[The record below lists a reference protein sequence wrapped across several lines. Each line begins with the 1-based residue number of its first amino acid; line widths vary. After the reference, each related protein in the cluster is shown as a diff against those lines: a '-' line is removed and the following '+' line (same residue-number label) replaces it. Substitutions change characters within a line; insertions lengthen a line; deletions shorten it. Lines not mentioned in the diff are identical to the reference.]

1 MDRASLG
8 DRWAFG
14 TPNRPIVMRRG
25 PRSIG
30 VAGMMAFILILAAGI
45 ALSSEL
51 VTAEVVGTTNDVTV
65 TQGTSENFNIAL
77 TASGATDCSIT
88 SSNASTATVRTV
100 YSLSNAGVLSHS
112 TPSSSNKFYS
122 NGVPQGGSGNCG
134 TTWDGAPAAYSV
146 AASVT
151 AGASTPVG
159 DYTITLSAAAG
170 TTAVTNPS
178 VSGGKLGDTTAT
190 TITVHVAAP
199 TVTDS
204 DGDGVADDVDNC
216 PSVANPLQ
224 EDTDLDGAGDACDTN
239 AFVPAVDTPAADVTD
254 GVEGTA
260 MSTNGAFSDQDGND
274 TLTITKQSGA
284 GTVTQGA
291 DGAWSWSY
299 TSADQGSGTV
309 VVQASDGDPDHAVA
323 TDSFTWTAVNAA
335 PTVVAGFS
343 GSADCQ
349 TSSTLTVDP
358 DDLGVNDSPWKVNI
372 TWGDGNTEPEITR
385 TNLDSFDVPHVYALA
400 GPYNATVS
408 VTDKDGDSGSDNT
421 NAITVNQTYGVDF
434 LPPFDDSTPSGLIVN
449 KMKNGRVVP
458 VKVTLFDE
466 CGVTP
471 VTDPSTAVTIKV
483 SKTSGTDGTADPV
496 EEYAD
501 AGQSSAGTNAFR
513 WSTDGFWIYNL
524 DSKALGLVVNNYYR
538 VDVCVGGVKATVD
551 NWGVLQPVK

>member
-1 MDRASLG
+1 MERTSQG

-14 TPNRPIVMRRG
+14 RPHQPFVTPRKRRW
-25 PRSIG
+25 S
-30 VAGMMAFILILAAGI
+30 VAGAMTAALMIFATVALADSVDADSVDAEANVITLTAGSTLDLDI
-45 ALSSEL
+45 DVFLLRNGQATSSL
-51 VTAEVVGTTNDVTV
+51 TWGTPSKSGTGCGSVTV
-65 TQGTSENFNIAL
+65 
-77 TASGATDCSIT
+77 
-88 SSNASTATVRTV
+88 
-100 YSLSNAGVLSHS
+100 
-112 TPSSSNKFYS
+112 
-122 NGVPQGGSGNCG
+122 
-134 TTWDGAPAAYSV
+134 GAPSPGSLTFSDTAW
-146 AASVT
+146 ASVPTGQSKNSRDHLTPARFSVSAISGT
-151 AGASTPVG
+151 AGADGTSC
-159 DYTITLSAAAG
+159 TITFATSAHSPSNALAG
-170 TTAVTNPS
+170 SNNSAPITLRFVAPAVT
-178 VSGGKLGDTTAT
+178 DT
-190 TITVHVAAP
+190 
-199 TVTDS
+199 
-204 DGDGVADDVDNC
+204 DGDGVPDSSDNC
-216 PSVANPLQ
+216 PNDANPNQ
-224 EDTDLDGAGDACDTN
+224 ADTDLDGMGDECDSN
-239 AFVPAVDTPAADVTD
+239 AFVPAVETEADDVTD
-254 GVEGTA
+254 GVEGSP
-260 MSTNGAFSDQDGND
+260 MSTNGAFSDADGND

-284 GTVTQGA
+284 GTVTPGT

-309 VVQASDGDPDHAVA
+309 VVQASDGDLDHAVA
-323 TDSFTWTAVNAA
+323 TDSFDWTAVNAA

-343 GSADCQ
+343 GASADCQ
-349 TSSTLTVDP
+349 TSATLNVDP

-372 TWGDGNTEPEITR
+372 TWGDGNTESEITR
-385 TNLDSFDVPHVYALA
+385 TDLDEFQVNHVYALA

-466 CGVTP
+466 CGLSP

-483 SKTSGTDGTADPV
+483 SKTSGTGGAGDPV

-501 AGQSSAGTNAFR
+501 AGQSSAGTSAFR

-538 VDVCVGGVKATVD
+538 VDVYVGAVKATVD

>member
-1 MDRASLG
+1 MERAPLG
-8 DRWAFG
+8 DRWAFEK
-14 TPNRPIVMRRG
+14 PDRPFEMRRSQ
-25 PRSIG
+25 RSVG
-30 VAGMMAFILILAAGI
+30 VAGMMAFLLILAAGI

-65 TQGTSENFNIAL
+65 TQGTTENFNIAL

-88 SSNASTATVRTV
+88 SLNASTATVRTV

-112 TPSSSNKFYS
+112 TPSASKKFYS

-159 DYTITLSAAAG
+159 DYTITLSTAAG
-170 TTAVTNPS
+170 TTVVTNPS

-216 PSVANPLQ
+216 PNDANPLQ
-224 EDTDLDGAGDACDTN
+224 EDTDLDGVGDVCDSN
-239 AFVPAVDTPAADVTD
+239 AFVPTVSTPATDVTD

-260 MSTNGAFSDQDGND
+260 MSTNGAFADADGNG
-274 TLTITKQSGA
+274 TLTITKQSGD

-309 VVQASDGDPDHAVA
+309 VVQADDGEHTVV
-323 TDSFTWTAVNAA
+323 TDTFDWTAVNAA

-343 GSADCQ
+343 GASADCQ
-349 TSSTLTVDP
+349 TSATLKVNP

-385 TNLDSFDVPHVYALA
+385 TDLNEFQVTHVYALA

-408 VTDKDGDSGSDNT
+408 VTDKDGDSGLDNDNT
-421 NAITVNQTYGVDF
+421 ITVNQTYGVDF

-466 CGVTP
+466 CGLTS

-483 SKTSGTDGTADPV
+483 SKTSGTSGTADPV

-538 VDVCVGGVKATVD
+538 VDVYVGVVKATVD